1 MRVYV
6 QQVSLWQ
13 GKLMSSKGAALS
25 PGHKSVLFRLTA
37 APPVN
42 GADLSARRIDMHML
56 SLMTVL

>member
-13 GKLMSSKGAALS
+13 GKPMSSKGAALS
-25 PGHKSVLFRLTA
+25 PGHKSVVFRLTA
-37 APPVN
+37 APLVN
-42 GADLSARRIDMHML
+42 GADLAARRIDMHML